1 MYIVK
6 LIGRSPA
13 GRRRDKQYH
22 MQSKMAADDLA
33 HRARNNSLKAH
44 VPAKRW
50 MTSSGSYPN
59 QIGRSKR
66 RRSPSFRPLKES
78 ACTPRRSEHTASG
91 EMKGDYK

>member
-44 VPAKRW
+44 VRE
-50 MTSSGSYPN
+50 TPN
-59 QIGRSKR
+59 Y
-66 RRSPSFRPLKES
+66 SPGEALDDFIRFV
-78 ACTPRRSEHTASG
+78 SEPDW
-91 EMKGDYK
+91 EK